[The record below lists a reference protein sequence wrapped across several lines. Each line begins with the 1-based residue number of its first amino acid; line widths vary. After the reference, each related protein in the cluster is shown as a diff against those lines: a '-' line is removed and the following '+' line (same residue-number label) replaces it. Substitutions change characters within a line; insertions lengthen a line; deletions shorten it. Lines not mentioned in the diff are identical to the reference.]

1 MFWSRETG
9 SAVPSR
15 DSLLILPTHA
25 ESGAY
30 SRNSSQ
36 FPLRHPFIYT
46 AIRHRVGPEFIGS
59 RNCVDRASSRQ
70 GSSSNGFC
78 LCIIMEQLMCAPL
91 FSNPLSECSL
101 PARCQPP
108 GNYISY
114 TQWLTTSNLPNV
126 TSSIFPLA
134 FSSQLYHSRIK
145 EVMFK
150 LTTLFL

>member
-1 MFWSRETG
+1 MLNLVLIHGIPPNFRCGTHLYIPSYAIG
-9 SAVPSR
+9 LVPSLSGHAIAYR
-15 DSLLILPTHA
+15 WRSLP
-25 ESGAY
+25 
-30 SRNSSQ
+30 
-36 FPLRHPFIYT
+36 
-46 AIRHRVGPEFIGS
+46 RV
-59 RNCVDRASSRQ
+59 RRDRASSLQ

-108 GNYISY
+108 GNCISY

-134 FSSQLYHSRIK
+134 FSSQLYHSRTK
-145 EVMFK
+145 EIMFK